1 MKDSAFI
8 IFIIFGCV
16 WVLMGIAAVIAL
28 LKADNQ
34 EIRIGKQG
42 LIITMSIVLPLILAL
57 AYQAVKSG
65 ALSRFT

>member
-8 IFIIFGCV
+8 IFILFGCV
-16 WVLMGIAAVIAL
+16 WILMGIVAVIAL

-42 LIITMSIVLPLILAL
+42 LIVTGSIVLPLILAL
-57 AYQAVKSG
+57 GYQAFKSG
-65 ALSRFT
+65 VFSRFT